1 VRKIFSIFLN
11 SVEDKLPSILIP
23 IDLNIL
29 SELSNMY
36 DINKYFTSKLEELKT
51 LISGSINEDW
61 DDYKGKLYRHKTPE
75 EEKIEKA
82 KIKPIRD
89 KELAS
94 RKPMATKTPEEETPE
109 DLEETS
115 AMGGGGAFG
124 GSSTGQFTGPLT
136 QPIKGK
142 LKPLVKQL

>member
-1 VRKIFSIFLN
+1 
-11 SVEDKLPSILIP
+11 
-23 IDLNIL
+23 
-29 SELSNMY
+29 MY

-61 DDYKGKLYRHKTPE
+61 DDYKGIDIKHQKK
-75 EEKIEKA
+75 EKIEKA

-94 RKPMATKTPEEETPE
+94 RNQWQLKHLRKKPE

>member
-1 VRKIFSIFLN
+1 
-11 SVEDKLPSILIP
+11 
-23 IDLNIL
+23 
-29 SELSNMY
+29 
-36 DINKYFTSKLEELKT
+36 
-51 LISGSINEDW
+51 
-61 DDYKGKLYRHKTPE
+61 
-75 EEKIEKA
+75 
-82 KIKPIRD
+82 
-89 KELAS
+89 
-94 RKPMATKTPEEETPE
+94 MATKTPEEETPE